1 MFKTPF
7 NWFNKFGTLPESY
20 TEAMSYEEQIMWL
33 CKEVKD
39 NEDFIDEFREEFGKV
54 DEVLT
59 NLQEQ
64 INGNHRDILDLQT
77 NKQDKLTAGFNIQIR
92 KFEEGTSE
100 EETEID
106 TEPIIQDS
114 LIIGGS
120 YIQLGDKEVTDFI
133 DLTPIELANT
143 AYIIVYAKAGESY
156 EFNGHFDLA
165 TFNNNNLEITA
176 INKNKFS
183 EDFFDYI
190 ECDIDTN
197 FVVSF
202 YQTDTYVP
210 EVRSY
215 INNTYIY
222 DKLNSKQDKLIA
234 GNGITIQNNV
244 ISADSGLEP
253 INLTELITTGAYID
267 LSGSLGDTVDLTPV
281 SASNTAYYIKE
292 ITPVTKFT
300 IVGNVTVAEID
311 AENVIV
317 NKSTGTG
324 TASNPLIYD
333 SIAFL
338 PSNAR
343 IIFSFTGTDSIS
355 PSIKYDIDSISINN
369 SFADMKAIHKFRE
382 DLYLD
387 DSSPDTGLIDGL
399 YFTDKY
405 HVYIN
410 NTISYQFDNALI
422 LVNGSRLCVIASPSN
437 NTNHLMYYQVYYNNS
452 QWNYGFMHAS
462 TTWSEVSGKPSINN
476 LSDNLYLV
484 DGTSTT
490 GLEDGL
496 YYTSTYHI
504 YVNNALYNQFD
515 EALILIDGS
524 SVYVVASPNIAHSH
538 NMYYQVNYTNGE
550 WIFGIMHPYTEWSLI
565 SDAPTNNSSI
575 DLTYFGLSNK
585 EHSGLYFGTGTD
597 VRARYEVTPSTYN
610 DVYLE
615 TSTNKVTSIS
625 SSSTNTEYPSAKAT
639 YDAIPKITYSTT
651 DLTAGTSP
659 LDTGT
664 FYFVYE

>member
-7 NWFNKFGTLPESY
+7 NWFNKFGTLPETY
-20 TEAMSYEEQIMWL
+20 KEAMSYEEQIMWL
-33 CKEVKD
+33 CKEIKD
-39 NEDFIDEFREEFGKV
+39 NEDFIDEFREEFGEV

-77 NKQDKLTAGFNIQIR
+77 NKQNKLTAGNGIL
-92 KFEEGTSE
+92 
-100 EETEID
+100 
-106 TEPIIQDS
+106 IQDDTIS
-114 LIIGGS
+114 TAPTYLNFLLQNGALNFNDVNVGDVFDLEPLPTANCNYLILDVNQGERIEIIGKFDTA
-120 YIQLGDKEVTDFI
+120 LLNNNNEVTDLEK
-133 DLTPIELANT
+133 DVEA
-143 AYIIVYAKAGESY
+143 SS
-156 EFNGHFDLA
+156 FDDPLRWDILSKCKMVV
-165 TFNNNNLEITA
+165 TWYDVNSNVPDIRLFM
-176 INKNKFS
+176 S
-183 EDFFDYI
+183 SDF
-190 ECDIDTN
+190 
-197 FVVSF
+197 
-202 YQTDTYVP
+202 
-210 EVRSY
+210 
-215 INNTYIY
+215 IY
-222 DKLNSKQDKLIA
+222 DELNRKQDKLTA

-244 ISADSGLEP
+244 ISSEGGLEP
-253 INLTELITTGAYID
+253 VNLTGLITTGAYID
-267 LSGSLGDTVDLTPV
+267 LSGSLGDTVNLTPV

-300 IVGNVTVAEID
+300 ITGNVTVAEID
-311 AENVIV
+311 AENLIV
-317 NKSTGTG
+317 NKSSGTG

-333 SIAFL
+333 SIASL

-369 SFADMKAIHKFRE
+369 SFADMKAIHKFRQ

-387 DSSPDTGLIDGL
+387 DSSPDTTLIDGL

-437 NTNHLMYYQVYYNNS
+437 NTNHLMYYQVYYDNN
-452 QWNYGFMHAS
+452 QWNYGFMH
-462 TTWSEVSGKPSINN
+462 
-476 LSDNLYLV
+476 
-484 DGTSTT
+484 
-490 GLEDGL
+490 
-496 YYTSTYHI
+496 
-504 YVNNALYNQFD
+504 
-515 EALILIDGS
+515 
-524 SVYVVASPNIAHSH
+524 
-538 NMYYQVNYTNGE
+538 
-550 WIFGIMHPYTEWSLI
+550 PYTDWSLI
-565 SDAPTNNSSI
+565 SNAPTNNSSI